1 MSSLVHQ
8 GGSVKHEAEA
18 VHGTGVGIGA
28 VRGVGMDTGAM
39 RGMEAA
45 RGMMI
50 VSEVPATE
58 EG

>member
-18 VHGTGVGIGA
+18 VHGTSVGIGA
-28 VRGVGMDTGAM
+28 VRGVGMDARAM
-39 RGMEAA
+39 RGTEAA